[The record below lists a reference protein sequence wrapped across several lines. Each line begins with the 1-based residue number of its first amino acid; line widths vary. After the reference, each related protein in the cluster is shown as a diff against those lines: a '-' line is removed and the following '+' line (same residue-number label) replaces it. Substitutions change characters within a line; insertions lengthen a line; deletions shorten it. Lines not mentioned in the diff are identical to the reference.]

1 MKRIWEFFSS
11 TALTIILAILICI
24 VAAWGSVV
32 CIRNSEFFQGLDRA
46 VLLPWLFTEGTEA
59 LALTL
64 WIFVLVFLI
73 FFFALNTVICTLD
86 RLYSIIKQ
94 KRPWQSFF
102 PHIVH
107 IGFLVALLGHLLGS
121 SYGFRSSGNI
131 VFKGEPLSVPHTEGL
146 SVRLEDVEIDYT
158 PSGDLE
164 RLKTTVTLLEG
175 DKEALT
181 DTIEINGPLIYR
193 GIAFYHVDHGKTPT
207 GLVLDVDGEKKSVKL
222 GGSFITRD
230 GRIFSL
236 GALYPDFGVQEIIS
250 EWRERAFLNISV
262 TGTFVT
268 LGGKTITLKGYET
281 TPFAILTINRDP
293 GIWLMIAGSSI
304 LVLGMVL
311 LLFLRGERGEL
322 VRHGGAG

>member
-1 MKRIWEFFSS
+1 ME
-11 TALTIILAILICI
+11 
-24 VAAWGSVV
+24 
-32 CIRNSEFFQGLDRA
+32 
-46 VLLPWLFTEGTEA
+46 
-59 LALTL
+59 
-64 WIFVLVFLI
+64 
-73 FFFALNTVICTLD
+73 
-86 RLYSIIKQ
+86 
-94 KRPWQSFF
+94 RP
-102 PHIVH
+102 P
-107 IGFLVALLGHLLGS
+107 
-121 SYGFRSSGNI
+121 
-131 VFKGEPLSVPHTEGL
+131 
-146 SVRLEDVEIDYT
+146 
-158 PSGDLE
+158 
-164 RLKTTVTLLEG
+164 
-175 DKEALT
+175 
-181 DTIEINGPLIYR
+181 
-193 GIAFYHVDHGKTPT
+193 

-311 LLFLRGERGEL
+311 LLFLRGEKRCGNLKLRLLRSEGTVLARNDIRGVSFET
-322 VRHGGAG
+322 GGYHVPYR